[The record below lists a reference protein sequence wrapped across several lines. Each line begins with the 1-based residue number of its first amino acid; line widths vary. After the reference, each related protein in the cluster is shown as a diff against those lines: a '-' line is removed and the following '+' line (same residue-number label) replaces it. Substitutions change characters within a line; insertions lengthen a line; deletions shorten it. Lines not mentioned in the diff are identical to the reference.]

1 MKKIYIVEDEK
12 NLRLLLQ
19 KYLENDGYVVST
31 FELGEDALKHINDKP
46 DLWLLDIMLPDTD
59 GYEIIKQIKL
69 LDENTP
75 VIFMSAK
82 NDELDRVV
90 GLELGSE
97 DYISKPFLPR
107 EVVIR
112 VNKLFEKL
120 GKNISE
126 KDIDIG
132 EYIIS
137 KNSRSILSED
147 EEIKLTNN
155 EFELLMYFVLN
166 KNTVVNRNQIL
177 SDVWNYDYFGSDRVV
192 DDTIR
197 RLRKKMPKLNLETL
211 YGVGYKLVV
220 ND

>member
-1 MKKIYIVEDEK
+1 M
-12 NLRLLLQ
+12 LLLN
-19 KYLENDGYVVST
+19 YY
-31 FELGEDALKHINDKP
+31 
-46 DLWLLDIMLPDTD
+46 
-59 GYEIIKQIKL
+59 
-69 LDENTP
+69 
-75 VIFMSAK
+75 
-82 NDELDRVV
+82 
-90 GLELGSE
+90 
-97 DYISKPFLPR
+97 
-107 EVVIR
+107 
-112 VNKLFEKL
+112 
-120 GKNISE
+120 
-126 KDIDIG
+126 
-132 EYIIS
+132 
-137 KNSRSILSED
+137 LSED